1 MIEYSINFFRF
12 QGESMSENLISKT
25 AQIILRA
32 KKVVAFTGAGISVE
46 SGIPDFRG
54 PSGLWEKYDPME
66 YATIEAFHANPKK
79 VWNMLKD
86 MAVLLER
93 SRPNPAHHAL
103 ARLEAM
109 GLLSS
114 VITQNIDYLHQE
126 AGSKRVIEFH
136 GSSKNLVCILCG
148 QSYDRSKVKL
158 DSLPPKCSCSGVLKP
173 NFVFFGEP
181 IPWGAHLEA
190 KEEAASCEVM
200 LVVGTSAVVSPACDL
215 PIIAK
220 RRGAT
225 IVELNIEETQLTH
238 YISSWLLKGS
248 ASEILTLLLREL
260 GSSDRPRVEMV

>member
-1 MIEYSINFFRF
+1 M
-12 QGESMSENLISKT
+12 GEDLIAKT
-25 AQIILRA
+25 AQSIRQA
-32 KKVVAFTGAGISVE
+32 RKVVAFTGAGISVE

-86 MAVLLER
+86 MAVLLE
-93 SRPNPAHHAL
+93 SSKPNPAHSAL
-103 ARLEAM
+103 AKMEEM

-114 VITQNIDYLHQE
+114 IITQNIDHLHQD

-136 GSSKNLVCILCG
+136 GSSRSLVCIICG
-148 QSYDRSKVKL
+148 QSYDRHKIKL
-158 DSLPPKCSCSGVLKP
+158 EPLPPKCSCTGVLKP

-200 LVVGTSAVVSPACDL
+200 LVIGTSAVVSPACDL
-215 PIIAK
+215 PIIARK
-220 RRGAT
+220 RGAT
-225 IVELNIEETQLTH
+225 IVEVNLEETQLTR

-248 ASEILTLLLREL
+248 ASEILTRLLDEL
-260 GSSDRPRVEMV
+260 GNSEYRPVEMI